1 MSQTLPP
8 DPTLYYS
15 RVVESYAHFFDR
27 PEVRLRFLHST
38 LAQQS
43 AVRERLDARLTK
55 FAFVKR
61 SPLYDQL
68 LKIWLYHL
76 IFRETRRLLP
86 DVSRSGHGLLSLKSR
101 APLSAR
107 VFFKCYQF
115 RTAFFALGMA
125 ALAVVVFGAYRGI
138 AWSARYVNAQLAER
152 YGAGVVPSTAAA
164 EARDHVFTEVAA
176 SGLPDY
182 NAEKVWLVE
191 EKDNYERYSNGARI
205 VNDYATRTRPRSYYV
220 FRPGGE
226 RLTEAPETQPVGIVY
241 HTSES
246 HLDPFNADNSASIE
260 TRTRGLVEYVRKNS
274 SYNYVIDRFGQIYRV
289 VRDEDAANHA
299 GNSVWSDARGVY
311 VGLNDSF
318 LGVCFETTMAA
329 DGGERLTEAQLVAG
343 RLLTQVLRSRFRID
357 DANCVTHGLVSV
369 NPSNM
374 RIAFHHDWARDFPF
388 GAMGL
393 SDKYQVAPASVAEF
407 GFTYDEEIK
416 AKLGGQLWPGVARA
430 EQAFRQKAADAN
442 LDPETLRQRSRER
455 YRRQFDAQR
464 DIRSE

>member
-1 MSQTLPP
+1 MSQTLPQ
-8 DPTLYYS
+8 DPTLLYS
-15 RVVESYAHFFDR
+15 KVVESYAHFFDR

-43 AVRERLDARLTK
+43 AVRAALDERLKRLE
-55 FAFVKR
+55 FVKR
-61 SPLYDQL
+61 SRLYDQL

-86 DVSRSGHGLLSLKSR
+86 DVSRKGHGLLSLKSR

-107 VFFKCYQF
+107 IFFKCYQF
-115 RTAFFALGMA
+115 RTAFFALCVA
-125 ALAVVVFGAYRGI
+125 TLAVVALGAYRG
-138 AWSARYVNAQLAER
+138 AVWSARYVNAQLAER

-164 EARDHVFTEVAA
+164 ESHKQVADELTA

-182 NAEKVWLVE
+182 SPEKVWLVE
-191 EKDNYERYSNGARI
+191 EKDTHERYSNGARI
-205 VNDYATRTRPRSYYV
+205 LNDYATATRPRSYYV
-220 FRPGGE
+220 FKPGGE
-226 RLTEAPETQPVGIVY
+226 RANEQAQTQPVGIVY

-246 HLDPFNADNSASIE
+246 HLVPFNEDNSESIE

-299 GNSVWSDARGVY
+299 GNSVWSDSRGVY

-318 LGVCFETTMAA
+318 LGVCFETTMSA
-329 DGGERLTEAQLVAG
+329 DGGERLTEAQMVAG
-343 RLLTQVLRSRFRID
+343 RLLTQVLRSRYQID

-374 RIAFHHDWARDFPF
+374 RICFHHDWARDFPF
-388 GAMGL
+388 AAMGL
-393 SDKYQVAPASVAEF
+393 SDKYRVPPASVAEF
-407 GFTYDEEIK
+407 GFTYDEEIVG
-416 AKLGGQLWPGVARA
+416 KLGGQLWPGVAEA
-430 EQAFRQKAADAN
+430 EKTFQQKAQAAN
-442 LDPETLRQRSRER
+442 LDPDALRQRDRER
-455 YRRQFDAQR
+455 YRRQFDSQR
-464 DIRSE
+464 